1 MADDKDQ
8 GAGTVWVSGHL
19 ICSSWQEAEI
29 LKSHLLEHI
38 RLTQAEPGCIVFV
51 VSQTDDPLI
60 WRVEESFRDRKAFEV
75 HQKRTRSSAWWA
87 ATVKIRRDYQVFG
100 LD

>member
-8 GAGTVWVSGHL
+8 GTGAVRVSGRL

-29 LKSHLLEHI
+29 LRSHLLDHI
-38 RLTQAEPGCIVFV
+38 RLTQAEPGCIVFD
-51 VSQTDDPLI
+51 VSQTDDPLV
-60 WRVEESFRDRKAFEV
+60 WRVEESFRDQKAYEL

-87 ATVKIRRDYQVFG
+87 ATAKIRRDYQVLG